1 MFIHRI
7 TKKVIPEKYKNLV
20 NNPVKRYIFS
30 SGNALKYTK
39 SNLRIFITRFSLIHF
54 RTQTIQY
61 QTIILYF
68 TLDIAIYCISRLLF
82 IRYYPLLVFFPYLPN
97 VDNNG

>member
-1 MFIHRI
+1 MFIYRI

-20 NNPVKRYIFS
+20 NNPVKQYIFS

-61 QTIILYF
+61 QTIIIYF

-82 IRYYPLLVFFPYLPN
+82 IRYYLFLFFPYLPN

>member
-1 MFIHRI
+1 MFIYRI

-20 NNPVKRYIFS
+20 NNPVKQYIFS

-68 TLDIAIYCISRLLF
+68 TLDIAIFCYVTFAIHTVLSSSC
-82 IRYYPLLVFFPYLPN
+82 FFPYLPN